1 MHAADAHPAGRHAL
15 RHTLR
20 GALPKTSMLSE
31 LPNAGAQVADRS
43 CFQTSFANHP
53 STDLSSEE
61 ADSHMHG
68 MREPLLC
75 ARRAF

>member
-15 RHTLR
+15 Q
-20 GALPKTSMLSE
+20 GALPKTSMLNE
-31 LPNAGAQVADRS
+31 LPNAGARLQTVS

-68 MREPLLC
+68 MPLLC